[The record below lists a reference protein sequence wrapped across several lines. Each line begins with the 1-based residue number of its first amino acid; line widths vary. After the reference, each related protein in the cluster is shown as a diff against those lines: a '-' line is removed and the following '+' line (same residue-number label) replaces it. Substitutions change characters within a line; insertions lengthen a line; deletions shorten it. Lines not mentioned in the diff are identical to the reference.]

1 MKDKLTNPKVITLIF
16 ILSVSLGISGAIFF
30 MPQSSMIYPFTPFMS
45 YYSKISY
52 TQKTGEAAEEAYT
65 GITIVWLSKIFNAT
79 TVEVSELEIETE
91 LGFIPINFSE
101 PVTYQVNLLTRKIL
115 NSSERF
121 LYWALPYW
129 NLINIPN
136 DVLPPIDMGEY
147 TSFVTGEENMIV
159 LELVRDTKVAWYW
172 NLADL
177 SVAHYDKYSGILL
190 DYKARIG
197 NSLEIYQLQSIIG
210 ADLGIDFEYY
220 SLMILLFALIPS
232 LIVYIFT
239 LGIRR
244 KKKEEKKTTP
254 HERAEQIKRK
264 SVLTTE
270 KKIKEAI

>member
-1 MKDKLTNPKVITLIF
+1 MKDKLTNPKVITLIL

-30 MPQSSMIYPFTPFMS
+30 MPQSSMIYPITPFMS

-52 TQKTGEAAEEAYT
+52 TQETGEAADEAYT
-65 GITIVWLSKIFNAT
+65 GITIVWISKIFNAT

-91 LGFIPINFSE
+91 MGFIPINFSDTD
-101 PVTYQVNLLTRKIL
+101 TYQVNLLTRKVQ
-115 NSSERF
+115 NSSDRF
-121 LYWALPYW
+121 LFWTLPYW
-129 NLINIPN
+129 NLIDIPSET
-136 DVLPPIDMGEY
+136 LPPIDMGEY
-147 TSFVTGEENMIV
+147 FSFVTGEENMMV

-210 ADLGIDFEYY
+210 ANLGIDFEYY
-220 SLMILLFALIPS
+220 SLMILLFALIPG
-232 LIVYIFT
+232 LTVYIFT

-244 KKKEEKKTTP
+244 KKIEDKKITP

-264 SVLTTE
+264 SLLTTE
-270 KKIKEAI
+270 KEFEEVI